1 MSTNARQQNP
11 LIKWAIPFV
20 WVYFTL
26 LLGWLAA
33 FALGGDWG
41 GLLAPLNA
49 LAWWLFLPLPLF
61 LGLAIATRRIGLGLA
76 GAIGLAA
83 GLYLWGGLFL
93 PGPEQAAALSGAS
106 SASLRVMTYNVYG
119 FNNDP
124 TGVIAAI
131 RSVDPDIVC
140 LQELNYETAAALLDA
155 LGGEYPYR
163 VLDPSRGVE
172 GMGTISK
179 YPLRSSGQ
187 TLPSQWV
194 GTPQVL
200 ELDWNGRIITL
211 VNFHMHPPGRLAPG
225 SLRQR
230 HAIRLRQAAA
240 LTQLAA
246 EVEQPVLLAGDANAT
261 DLNEAYQMITHAGL
275 RDAWRAAGQ
284 GLGFTFPRQLGRLS
298 PAWMTRIDH
307 VFLSSQWLIQTAKLA
322 PVDGSS
328 DHRGVVV
335 EAGLPS
341 D

>member
-1 MSTNARQQNP
+1 MASSAHKQNQ
-11 LIKWAIPFV
+11 LLKWAVHFGWGYLI
-20 WVYFTL
+20 L
-26 LLGWLAA
+26 LMGWLAA

-49 LAWWLFLPLPLF
+49 LACWLFLPLPLF
-61 LGLAIATRRIGLGLA
+61 IGMAAATRRIGLGLA
-76 GAIGLAA
+76 GAVGLAA
-83 GLYLWGGLFL
+83 SLYLWGGLFL
-93 PGPEQAAALSGAS
+93 PGPEQASALSGAS
-106 SASLRVMTYNVYG
+106 STSLRVMTYNVYG
-119 FNNDP
+119 FNNDQ

-131 RSVDPDIVC
+131 RSADPDIVC
-140 LQELNYETAAALLDA
+140 LQELNYETAAALLDV
-155 LGGEYPYR
+155 LGGEYPYM
-163 VLDPSRGVE
+163 VLDPSSGVK

-187 TLPSQWV
+187 TLPLLWV
-194 GTPQVL
+194 GTPQLL
-200 ELDWNGRIITL
+200 ELDWSGREITL
-211 VNFHMHPPGRLAPG
+211 VNFHMHPPGQLSPG

-230 HAIRLRQAAA
+230 HAIRLAQAAVLA
-240 LTQLAA
+240 QLAA
-246 EVEQPVLLAGDANAT
+246 EVEQPLLLAGDANAT
-261 DLNEAYQMITHAGL
+261 DLNEVYQVITLAGL
-275 RDAWRAAGQ
+275 RDAWREVGQ
-284 GLGFTFPRQLGRLS
+284 GMGFTFPRQLGSLS